1 MNSNFY
7 DDDDFDYSKMNWD
20 NFGAEKTTQNKT
32 DEKIIKLNN
41 TNYGEEIEFEDD
53 IMDADF
59 EFTSV
64 ENDDIQ
70 NEQNTD
76 IFYPTLPDFDF
87 WESFLNRKLQDK
99 EYEIIHDYLLEND
112 TNLQIKLLHYN
123 IILNGIFTIPK
134 LTKNNGN
141 CLFES
146 LSHLG
151 YGKPSEI
158 RKNIAALLLLVRYN
172 NNFFPNRNVCPE
184 ELFIDCNY
192 ENLVKDKNTG
202 MVYEYNYDAMI
213 VDLYTNHSWS
223 RLPMQ
228 LILMTISRIYEVHI
242 KIFSNK
248 SEYINTVSVWD
259 PHEEDIDT
267 IYLGHLNE
275 EHYVPVIKL
284 NEDIAK
290 DAFLMDE
297 FMKSYPRYISA
308 KKNYHKWGKH
318 VAMSMGLYGN
328 NSSNFIN
335 SHFRNDSI
343 NGTRPAS
350 ITNPQIYF
358 DLQQIQDFNDFE
370 IIK

>member
-1 MNSNFY
+1 MNYNLSDGNN
-7 DDDDFDYSKMNWD
+7 FDYSKINWN
-20 NFGAEKTTQNKT
+20 NFGTEKTREKT
-32 DEKIIKLNN
+32 EEKRINFGN
-41 TNYGEEIEFEDD
+41 TNYKEVIEFEDD

-59 EFTSV
+59 EFTSI
-64 ENDDIQ
+64 ENDDSQ
-70 NEQNTD
+70 GEQNTD

-87 WESFLNRKLQDK
+87 WESFLNRKLKDK

-112 TNLQIKLLHYN
+112 INLQIKSLHYN

-151 YGKPSEI
+151 YGKASEI
-158 RKNIAALLLLVRYN
+158 RKNIAALLLLVRYDN
-172 NNFFPNRNVCPE
+172 YFFPNRNACPE

-192 ENLVKDKNTG
+192 ENIVKDKNTG

-248 SEYINTVSVWD
+248 SEYINTVSIWD
-259 PHEEDIDT
+259 SDEEDIET

-275 EHYVPVIKL
+275 EHYIPVIKL

-290 DAFLMDE
+290 DDFLMDE
-297 FMKSYPRYISA
+297 FMKNYPRYISA

-318 VAMSMGLYGN
+318 VSMSMGLYGN
-328 NSSNFIN
+328 NSSNFTN
-335 SHFRNDSI
+335 YGLRNE
-343 NGTRPAS
+343 NTNETRSVP
-350 ITNPQIYF
+350 ITNQEIYF
-358 DLQQIQDFNDFE
+358 DLQQIKDFNDFE
-370 IIK
+370 VIK